1 MCVRERVCVCV
12 VSVCERVK
20 RVIRERV
27 SEMKHYDKLYSASR
41 IIVQLDK
48 LRGSS
53 ATSQGSADAG

>member
-1 MCVRERVCVCV
+1 MSDE
-12 VSVCERVK
+12 
-20 RVIRERV
+20 RERV

-41 IIVQLDK
+41 IIVQFDK

>member
-1 MCVRERVCVCV
+1 MRESVCV

-20 RVIRERV
+20 RVIRERERV

>member
-1 MCVRERVCVCV
+1 MCVCV

-20 RVIRERV
+20 RVIRERERV